1 MTWKGWCWAARHGIG
16 RTRCITLQVVAFAS
30 KSANPT
36 HIPNKQNSL
45 CNPNSSQPARNDEPI
60 FLIGVNISTQEPK
73 LKYHVR
79 EKSYE
84 PEWTE
89 RHIPQGAREGSNK
102 LWSAGDAWRWGW
114 RQIRDSPWIDP
125 LTAAR
130 EALLCLLCSTLRF
143 ALTCLLY
150 PLPDS
155 LQACKPVFT
164 LGRHSRQQKCNRE
177 QEARKEQRARE
188 RGRERGEAISSI
200 HPYIHS
206 FMWTSRNH
214 EYHWLGN
221 QQLAVFFGNCVL

>member
-36 HIPNKQNSL
+36 HIPNKQNAL

-60 FLIGVNISTQEPK
+60 FLIGVNISTQGPR

-79 EKSYE
+79 EKSYV

-130 EALLCLLCSTLRF
+130 EALLCPLCSTLRF
-143 ALTCLLY
+143 ALTGLLY

-155 LQACKPVFT
+155 LQACNPVFT
-164 LGRHSRQQKCNRE
+164 LGRHSRKQKCNRE
-177 QEARKEQRARE
+177 QEARKGTESERE

-200 HPYIHS
+200 HPFIHPSIHTYIRS
-206 FMWTSRNH
+206 CGRH
-214 EYHWLGN
+214 EIMN
-221 QQLAVFFGNCVL
+221 TID